1 VVLAR
6 EDEIATGDY
15 GLVVVEGLQRIG
27 MTRKDAIR
35 RGYSVVAEDPP
46 LWSQAGEWAAGL
58 DP

>member
-46 LWSQAGEWAAGL
+46 L
-58 DP
+58 